1 MQVSNHVY
9 ACQALFIYSFVA
21 FFYIPK
27 KLIEIITLSHKYLLI
42 QRQLP
47 CTMNMSTGVERRH
60 TPETSTCGGL
70 VKISI
75 CALMNSP
82 FALPAELDLVSP
94 IYFMTAT
101 PDTVFKKEVKLSL
114 DHWARLAKDTKLFFV
129 FALFDIENPK

>member
-1 MQVSNHVY
+1 MYMHAKLLNVY
-9 ACQALFIYSFVA
+9 LFTLFLH

-27 KLIEIITLSHKYLLI
+27 NLTEIITSSLKYLLI

-47 CTMNMSTGVERRH
+47 CTMNMSTGVERIY
-60 TPETSTCGGL
+60 TPETSTCGDL

-94 IYFMTAT
+94 IYFMTVT

-114 DHWARLAKDTKLFFV
+114 DY
-129 FALFDIENPK
+129 